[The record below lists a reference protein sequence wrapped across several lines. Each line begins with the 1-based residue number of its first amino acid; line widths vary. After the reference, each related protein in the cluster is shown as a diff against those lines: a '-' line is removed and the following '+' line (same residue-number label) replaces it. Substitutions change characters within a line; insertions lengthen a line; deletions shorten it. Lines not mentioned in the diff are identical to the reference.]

1 MFKTKKI
8 LLVLAF
14 FLFLLSPHVY
24 AQEIRSDS
32 LLSAVNTSKE
42 DTNKVIYLVELSW
55 ELVFTTGDYAKTI
68 QYAREAVELS
78 KKIDYKKGQ
87 AEALNVIGAAYM
99 FQGDY
104 EEALSN
110 YTASLEIR
118 ELMGN
123 KKGIAAA
130 YSNIGLVYMYQGDY
144 TKSLKNHMA
153 SLKIEKERGDKEGIA
168 GSYNNIGLIYE
179 YIGDYPEALTNHLA
193 ALKINEELGDKS
205 GIANCYNNIGSIYE
219 IQKNY
224 DKALENHR
232 KALKLREELG
242 DKRGIADSY
251 TSIGKCF
258 QEEGDYAE
266 ALKNQLAS
274 LKIDEEIGNKPG
286 IAIGYNNI
294 GLIYVAQ
301 GDSSIS
307 RGNKK
312 YALNDRYPLAV
323 ENYLASLKI
332 REEIGDK
339 AGVASS
345 YMNLGA
351 VSLKLKRYSE
361 AMTYL
366 NDGLQVS
373 LEIRNKRIIRD
384 SYNELSILDSAQGNF
399 GKAYEHYK
407 MYIVYRDSLFDEEK
421 VQKTAQ
427 MHMQYEIE
435 RDQLL
440 EQQAEEKRKAQI
452 ARSNMQQYL
461 IIFLIVFV
469 VVAAV
474 ILLGRFRVPQGLA
487 QGLNFVSLLLVFES
501 ILVFTDPYLDVFA
514 NGAPYKKLLINILMA
529 ILIFPIHRLVENRLK
544 KKLQLK

>member
-14 FLFLLSPHVY
+14 FLLLLSPHLY

-32 LLSAVNTSKE
+32 LLSAVKNSSE

-68 QYAREAVELS
+68 QYAQEAVELS

-99 FQGDY
+99 FQGEY
-104 EEALSN
+104 EEALAN

-153 SLKIEKERGDKEGIA
+153 SLKMEKERGDKEGIA

-205 GIANCYNNIGSIYE
+205 GIANSYNNIGSIYE

-258 QEEGDYAE
+258 QEQGDYVQ

-274 LKIDEEIGNKPG
+274 IKIDEEIGNKPG
-286 IAIGYNNI
+286 IATGYNNI

-307 RGNKK
+307 MGNEVF
-312 YALNDRYPLAV
+312 ALKDRYPLAF

-339 AGVASS
+339 TGIASS
-345 YMNLGA
+345 FMNLGA

-361 AMTYL
+361 AKKYL

-384 SYNELSILDSAQGNF
+384 SYNELSVLDSAQGNF

-461 IIFLIVFV
+461 VIFLIVFV